1 MAATKQPTSRLP
13 LTLQSTVST
22 PASPKRR
29 KPIQPYWCPPKKS
42 HLPRAVLRWLQSMD
56 LTFYPK
62 NINRDFSNG
71 FLLAEIFSIYYPLDL
86 KLVTFENGNS
96 IKSKLANWAQLEKFF
111 SKKHLKIAKELIH
124 GTLHCKPGVPEI
136 LIQDVYTLLTKREI
150 KNIQDDYVNFTDCN
164 YQINLP
170 LVPKTTASK
179 FIKSNIRLSELL
191 SNPNMLNH
199 QLKIDFLCLLQ
210 MLHRKLSRKLHPK
223 WYDVKPTLGELT
235 LHGAER
241 SSELSKYVLLKEKC
255 VVPVLENDSN
265 GNQVKEIQ
273 VKQAEKEAFGVNVE
287 HPKNLEKRLELESVK
302 LGEIDT
308 PPKRT

>member
-1 MAATKQPTSRLP
+1 MAAASQPTSRLQR
-13 LTLQSTVST
+13 TLQSTVST
-22 PASPKRR
+22 PASPERR

-71 FLLAEIFSIYYPLDL
+71 FLLAEIFSFYYPLDL
-86 KLVTFENGNS
+86 KLVSFENGNS

-111 SKKHLKIAKELIH
+111 SKKHLKISKELIH

-170 LVPKTTASK
+170 LVSKTTASK

-210 MLHRKLSRKLHPK
+210 MLHRRLSRKLHPK
-223 WYDVKPTLGELT
+223 WYDVKPTVGELT

-241 SSELSKYVLLKEKC
+241 SSDLSKYVLLKEKC

-265 GNQVKEIQ
+265 GNQVREIQ
-273 VKQAEKEAFGVNVE
+273 VKQVEKEAFGINVE
-287 HPKNLEKRLELESVK
+287 HTKNLEKRLELESAK
-302 LGEIDT
+302 FGETDT
-308 PPKRT
+308 TPKRT